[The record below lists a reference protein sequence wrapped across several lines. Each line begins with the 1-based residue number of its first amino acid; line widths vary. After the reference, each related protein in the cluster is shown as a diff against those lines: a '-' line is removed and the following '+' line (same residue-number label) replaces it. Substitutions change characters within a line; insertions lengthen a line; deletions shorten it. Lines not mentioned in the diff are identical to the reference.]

1 MMATKAKTRV
11 DRSAIGSNVRLTKA
25 LTHPLRVEI
34 MRLFEQEPPAGK
46 KWTEWSPVA
55 VATELNSPIGN
66 VSYHMRHL
74 AELGFIRVGR
84 TSNARGAV
92 VHHYRKVARS
102 GWDGLGPDGFEME
115 LGILRE
121 LVTTVKGYA
130 ATTKVGILVD
140 GQELVVAAG
149 KVRRRVYP
157 DGTVT
162 DETNGSGPDGDK

>member
-115 LGILRE
+115 LG
-121 LVTTVKGYA
+121 GDH
-130 ATTKVGILVD
+130 D
-140 GQELVVAAG
+140 GRDP
-149 KVRRRVYP
+149 RRRP
-157 DGTVT
+157 ASGGRRRQGPQARLPRRHGHGR
-162 DETNGSGPDGDK
+162 DERERPRWRQVRSAGA